1 MKPQLKKKPKMF
13 KSELLDE
20 RTFSHQ
26 NPHRDRLV
34 LLALLRQI
42 PDAVDEEFVG
52 ADVRLPGFNHATA

>member
-1 MKPQLKKKPKMF
+1 MF